1 MRINKFVVGLL
12 VLGLAVGIVGMIGL
26 VTPGHGPVPVPFPG
40 NNASDTATD
49 SVSWTIQGF
58 IELTIDQST
67 FDFGLIKAGVDSVS
81 EDKANTRHVF
91 SNTAWTLSFSVS
103 GTGSDHLG
111 VALSSD
117 EGKGNDDIIVGY
129 SLKDLRTMDPGTYKA
144 TVTYTVAAK

>member
-1 MRINKFVVGLL
+1 MRSNKFVVGLL

-26 VTPGHGPVPVPFPG
+26 AKKP
-40 NNASDTATD
+40 ASDSAVD
-49 SVSWTIQGF
+49 KVSWTIQGF
-58 IELTIDQST
+58 VELTIDQST

-81 EDKANTRHVF
+81 EDKANTLHVF

-103 GTGSDHLG
+103 GEGSDHLG

-117 EGKGNDDIIVGY
+117 KGKGNDDITVGY
-129 SLKDLRTMDPGTYKA
+129 SLNDLRTMDPGTYKA